1 MNGARETWIAYGSA
15 IVLGLLLWTAAA
27 AVEMRVE
34 PWDAPS
40 YWTITYPAALALSG
54 LLGFI
59 FPERPW
65 RWALTVMFVQL
76 PVMSLG
82 GSGFSLL
89 PMGLIMAAVLAL
101 PGTGLGYLCALARRK
116 TSDL

>member
-1 MNGARETWIAYGSA
+1 MNGARETWIAYVTA
-15 IVLGLLLWTAAA
+15 AVLGLLLWAAA
-27 AVEMRVE
+27 AVAEMRVE

-65 RWALTVMFVQL
+65 RWALTLMFMQL

-82 GSGFSLL
+82 GSGSSLL
-89 PMGLIMAAVLAL
+89 PMGLILMAVLAL
-101 PGTGLGYLCALARRK
+101 PGIGLAYLCAWARWK
-116 TSDL
+116 TKGL